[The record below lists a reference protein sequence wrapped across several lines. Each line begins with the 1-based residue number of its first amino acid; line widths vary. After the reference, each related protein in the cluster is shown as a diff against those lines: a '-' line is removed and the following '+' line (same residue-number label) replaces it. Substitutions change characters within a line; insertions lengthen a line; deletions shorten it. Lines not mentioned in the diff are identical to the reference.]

1 MRSAKM
7 AQRWDHIPWS
17 AFILATCIA
26 EACSGDSLSAKNRAL
41 SPRAANKDIGSRGI
55 SAPDR
60 VFHSWNHSSTHL
72 GVVGRGVLQSS
83 DDPTRLGYFLT
94 PNWFPNASVV
104 V

>member
-7 AQRWDHIPWS
+7 AQRWDHIPCN

-55 SAPDR
+55 TAPDR
-60 VFHSWNHSSTHL
+60 VFHSWNHSSRMRL
-72 GVVGRGVLQSS
+72 YRGHFKTKCSTVSLSEQEQ
-83 DDPTRLGYFLT
+83 DKQLRDLF
-94 PNWFPNASVV
+94 
-104 V
+104 

>member
-1 MRSAKM
+1 MAMRSAKM
-7 AQRWDHIPWS
+7 AQRWDHIPCN

-41 SPRAANKDIGSRGI
+41 SPRAANKDIGSRGW

-83 DDPTRLGYFLT
+83 EDPTRLGSFLT
-94 PNWFPNASVV
+94 PKLVP
-104 V
+104 